1 MVFFGECKLYTLCC
15 TMYVRIEGRIQ
26 SIHIK
31 CQTAM
36 LARVSFMSVIMDPG
50 LRLSSYNCTPLCSHT
65 QHTMCKFR
73 KAKCNEI
80 VHLPSISMLMTADE
94 SSTESDRLVLM
105 LFFMSTSLREPLLEG
120 IFIV

>member
-65 QHTMCKFR
+65 QCANLEKRNAMK
-73 KAKCNEI
+73 
-80 VHLPSISMLMTADE
+80 
-94 SSTESDRLVLM
+94 
-105 LFFMSTSLREPLLEG
+105 LFTYHPYRC
-120 IFIV
+120 